1 VKIRIGVI
9 VRGQVQGVGF
19 RHYTAKTASRHQ
31 VTGWVMNLT
40 DGSVE
45 ACFEGEQEA
54 VKAMVEWC
62 RSGPDLARVNEV
74 VETPGDYTGEF
85 SEFSIR
91 HAHE

>member
-1 VKIRIGVI
+1 
-9 VRGQVQGVGF
+9 VQGVGF
-19 RHYTAKTASRHQ
+19 RHYTTKTATRHQ
-31 VTGWVMNLT
+31 VTGWVMNLP
-40 DGSVE
+40 DGSVK

-85 SEFSIR
+85 PEFSIR